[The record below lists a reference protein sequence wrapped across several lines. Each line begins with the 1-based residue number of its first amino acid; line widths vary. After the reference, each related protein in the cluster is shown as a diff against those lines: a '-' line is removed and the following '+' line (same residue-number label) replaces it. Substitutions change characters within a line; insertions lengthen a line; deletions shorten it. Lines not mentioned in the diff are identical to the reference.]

1 MAKGYSARGGFSG
14 GGSAMRQQ
22 QMQQKL
28 LKMQQDMAAAQ
39 EAVENASFS
48 RLSGRR
54 CGAGHRVR
62 QEGADGPDRQAGGR
76 GPGGCG
82 DAAGSGDLCG
92 ERGPAPGGRGHEQLH
107 AELHRRSE
115 SSWLRTVIP
124 GRKRKGWNRH
134 TIKEAAGRHA
144 VRRVLPA
151 AFAMEN
157 ASIGRFCHCQHGF
170 WRFHRQCAFRHVLLS
185 PVCFSAR
192 FVIASVLFGT
202 FCYRQRT
209 FSARFVMAGTY
220 FRCSLSSSIW
230 LFDVVCDFRNI
241 ISCAF
246 CRSCGFLALL
256 LSSSLT
262 KQNRSGQGMSF
273 GYCGSFHTVFSA

>member
-39 EAVENASFS
+39 EAVENASFTAS
-48 RLSGRR
+48 VGGGVVQATVSGKKELT
-54 CGAGHRVR
+54 ALTVKP
-62 QEGADGPDRQAGGR
+62 EGR

-144 VRRVLPA
+144 VRRVCPLLLPWKT
-151 AFAMEN
+151 
-157 ASIGRFCHCQHGF
+157 H
-170 WRFHRQCAFRHVLLS
+170 LLG
-185 PVCFSAR
+185 V
-192 FVIASVLFGT
+192 FVIANTVFGVSIASVLFGT
-202 FCYRQRT
+202 FCYRQCAFRHILLSPAHLFGT
-209 FSARFVMAGTY
+209 ICHGRYVFPVLLVIVNMA
-220 FRCSLSSSIW
+220 FRCCL
-230 LFDVVCDFRNI
+230 
-241 ISCAF
+241 
-246 CRSCGFLALL
+246 
-256 LSSSLT
+256 
-262 KQNRSGQGMSF
+262 
-273 GYCGSFHTVFSA
+273 